1 MEWQFIL
8 LTSAIGFFAGV
19 FGGLLGIGGSII
31 MIPLLTLVHG
41 PNQQL
46 YQAAAMIVNVPVA
59 ASATIKHAIKR
70 VIKASVVKA
79 LLPTALVGIVLGV
92 TLSNMISTEWLQ
104 IVFAVF
110 LGYIG
115 ISELF
120 RILSK
125 REVIENDASTSP
137 ETNPPRLRIP
147 LIGGFNGIIA
157 GLLGIGGGV
166 ILIPLLRRFCK
177 LDMKTA
183 IAASSMTMLITATVG
198 ATYKNLALPELRAP
212 DGTPLEIGQ
221 SLIIAGAMV
230 PTAFIGSYIG
240 AGLTH
245 RLPIQSIKLVFAIL
259 VLFAAIRM
267 GWMTTQESLA
277 PTPEMA
283 GEKQIEPNDNAG
295 LEPAG
300 TVLP

>member
-8 LTSAIGFFAGV
+8 LTSVIGFGAGV
-19 FGGLLGIGGSII
+19 FGGMLGIGGSII

-59 ASATIKHAIKR
+59 ASATIKHAIKGIIR
-70 VIKASVVKA
+70 GNVVKA
-79 LLPTALVGIVLGV
+79 LLPTALVGIVIGV
-92 TLSNMISTEWLQ
+92 TLSNLISTDWLQ

-120 RILSK
+120 RLLVK
-125 REVIENDASTSP
+125 RRGREDTPTSSNSP
-137 ETNPPRLRIP
+137 PPRLGISF
-147 LIGGFNGIIA
+147 IGGFNGVIA

-212 DGTPLEIGQ
+212 DGSALEIGQ
-221 SLIIAGAMV
+221 SLIIAGSMF

-245 RLPIQSIKLVFAIL
+245 RLPIQSIKMVFAIL
-259 VLFAAIRM
+259 VLIAAVRM
-267 GWMTTQESLA
+267 GWMTTQESA
-277 PTPEMA
+277 ITPTDKSG
-283 GEKQIEPNDNAG
+283 GEQLEVVEDGG
-295 LEPAG
+295 LKPTG
-300 TVLP
+300 PILP

>member
-8 LTSAIGFFAGV
+8 MTSAIGFFAGV
-19 FGGLLGIGGSII
+19 FGGMLGIGGSII

-70 VIKASVVKA
+70 VIKASVVRA

-92 TLSNMISTEWLQ
+92 TLSNLISTDWLQ

-120 RILSK
+120 RLVSNHEHIK
-125 REVIENDASTSP
+125 DVPTSP
-137 ETNPPRLRIP
+137 ETTPPRLRIP

-198 ATYKNLALPELRAP
+198 ATYKNLALPELSAP

-221 SLIIAGAMV
+221 SLLIAGAMF

-277 PTPEMA
+277 PSPEMP
-283 GEKQIEPNDNAG
+283 GVKQIEPKDNVDLKAAG
-295 LEPAG
+295 P
-300 TVLP
+300 VLP